1 MLTLTRINK
10 IRLLVAGK
18 HPWIDKMLDHRESLI
33 KKYMTLIDL
42 RVRGV
47 EDCPPSYTKVE
58 DYLSSGHF
66 DIYPRIVT
74 VMENATGRRLAI
86 AQRIIPRIRHN
97 TDLIL
102 SFDDK
107 YGEEL
112 NEAKMKDLREDPILS
127 LIIFKL
133 IQIIRETRAG
143 QLAKGIIFLLLAY
156 FTCVIFKFKAM
167 EFLLSVILNNG
178 FIAIL
183 IMFQPE
189 MRRAEMSPGGAGK
202 EQES

>member
-58 DYLSSGHF
+58 DFCGELMDYLSSGHF

-86 AQRIIPRIRHN
+86 AQRIIPRIRHGVTVN
-97 TDLIL
+97 
-102 SFDDK
+102 
-107 YGEEL
+107 
-112 NEAKMKDLREDPILS
+112 EDPGSDSKGNVTAL
-127 LIIFKL
+127 
-133 IQIIRETRAG
+133 RPRGYG
-143 QLAKGIIFLLLAY
+143 QH
-156 FTCVIFKFKAM
+156 V
-167 EFLLSVILNNG
+167 
-178 FIAIL
+178 
-183 IMFQPE
+183 
-189 MRRAEMSPGGAGK
+189 
-202 EQES
+202 

>member
-18 HPWIDKMLDHRESLI
+18 HPWIDRMLDHRESLI
-33 KKYMTLIDL
+33 KKYMTLLDL
-42 RVRGV
+42 KIRGV

-58 DYLSSGHF
+58 DFCSELMDYLSSGHF

-112 NEAKMKDLREDPILS
+112 NEAKMKDLREDLNRLGPILD
-127 LIIFKL
+127 
-133 IQIIRETRAG
+133 TR
-143 QLAKGIIFLLLAY
+143 
-156 FTCVIFKFKAM
+156 FTLEDRLM
-167 EFLLSVILNNG
+167 
-178 FIAIL
+178 AIL
-183 IMFQPE
+183 QCIDDLIKDSARQTVSRPKDLGGKPLGKDDQAK
-189 MRRAEMSPGGAGK
+189 AEPDGNAG
-202 EQES
+202 

>member
-1 MLTLTRINK
+1 MLFR
-10 IRLLVAGK
+10 
-18 HPWIDKMLDHRESLI
+18 S
-33 KKYMTLIDL
+33 
-42 RVRGV
+42 GV

-58 DYLSSGHF
+58 DFCGELMDYLSSGHF

-112 NEAKMKDLREDPILS
+112 NEAKMKDLREDLNRLGPILD
-127 LIIFKL
+127 
-133 IQIIRETRAG
+133 TR
-143 QLAKGIIFLLLAY
+143 
-156 FTCVIFKFKAM
+156 FTLEDRLM
-167 EFLLSVILNNG
+167 
-178 FIAIL
+178 AIL
-183 IMFQPE
+183 QCIDDLIKDSARQTVSRPKDLGGKPLGKDDQAK
-189 MRRAEMSPGGAGK
+189 AEPDGNAG
-202 EQES
+202 